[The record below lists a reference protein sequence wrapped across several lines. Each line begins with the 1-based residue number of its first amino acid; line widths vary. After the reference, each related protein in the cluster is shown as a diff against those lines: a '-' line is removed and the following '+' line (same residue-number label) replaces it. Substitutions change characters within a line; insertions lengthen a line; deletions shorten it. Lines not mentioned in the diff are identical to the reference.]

1 MGSIRFPR
9 VAAGND
15 IWIKVQCNLVT
26 YYDNEIDYV
35 GVDLNAC
42 QSIRFNLICT
52 QHNIDIDA
60 NYEILDTSTLK
71 AFIPKRLLHTGGV
84 YKFQISGI
92 DADGYEWSYVAPRT
106 QSFIVTDESDSVAVG
121 TILDF
126 SAGLLTP
133 ISSIVKR
140 DYMTKAEV
148 LYAIDNADLSEYATN
163 ADLENYVKLSTLEAY
178 ATLEDLEDYATIGD
192 LGYYATREQLGYYA
206 TLDDIQDIATRQ
218 WVYDQQYLTEHQSLD
233 NYYTRTE
240 VDDNMGVLDAKFDNY
255 YTRAQC
261 DERYLTYHQDISG
274 KQDVITDLDEIRRGA
289 TLGSS
294 SLQPSALNNYY
305 TRTQTDAAIA
315 NAAQNVDLTNYYT
328 KSETDAAI
336 NEAIAYVDVDL
347 SDYVTYA
354 YADANYLR
362 EHQSLANYVTYS
374 YADAN
379 YLREHQ
385 SLANYYTRSEVDEA
399 IAYVQ
404 TSGTVDLSNYVTLD
418 NFNETSYSVAYNIS
432 YLEDKINSID
442 TSGTTV
448 DLSDYV
454 TYAYLADKYLSRYDF
469 SEFDQSVH
477 DRLGEKQP
485 YITDLDTIRSGAA
498 AGATA
503 VQPAALND
511 YYTKSQVDSAIASA
525 TPDIDLTGYV
535 TVDEYN
541 QSSYTIAY
549 NISYLEDKINN
560 IDTSGS
566 GQPVDLS
573 NYVTYA
579 YLADKDYSTSSDLD
593 ENYNILHQEIAAK
606 QDTISDLSTIRTG
619 AAAGATAVQPA
630 ALNNYYTKSQV
641 DTEIDNQIQDVYNN
655 IDLTGYVTVDEYN
668 QSSYTIA
675 YNISYLENKINNIDT
690 SGTTVDLSD
699 YVTYSY
705 LSDKLTEQSND
716 YTLMAEGLNTQ
727 LFDLNSKLE
736 SYYMTDSDIRSQFD
750 GMYDT
755 LQTNLQTKQDTISDL
770 STIRSGAAAGATAVQ
785 PAALNNY
792 YTKSQVDAAI
802 AYATPNIDLSSYVT
816 VENFNQTSFTV
827 AYAVSYL
834 QDQIDNIDTSGSG
847 QPIDLSDYVTY
858 SYADANYLR
867 EHQSLD
873 NYYTKSQVYSK
884 TEADNKYLTSH
895 QSLNNYYTKS
905 QVDTAIQN
913 AVPDTSDYVTYA
925 YADANYLREHQ
936 SLSNYYTK
944 SQVYTKTE
952 VNNLIP
958 DTSTLAPVSYLG
970 GLKLQTLTQSQYD
983 ALSTKDSTTLYII
996 TD

>member
-71 AFIPKRLLHTGGV
+71 AFIPKRLLHVGGV

-178 ATLEDLEDYATIGD
+178 ATLEDLEDYATVGD
-192 LGYYATREQLGYYA
+192 LSYYATREQLGYYA
-206 TLDDIQDIATRQ
+206 TLDDIQDLATRQ

-233 NYYTRTE
+233 NYYTYTE
-240 VDDNMGVLDAKFDNY
+240 VDDLIGVVDAKFDNY

-274 KQDVITDLDEIRRGA
+274 KQDVIADLDEIRRGA

-315 NAAQNVDLTNYYT
+315 NAAQNIDLTNYYT

-362 EHQSLANYVTYS
+362 EHQSLADYVTYS

-399 IAYVQ
+399 IAYAQ

-418 NFNETSYSVAYNIS
+418 NFNETSFTVAYS
-432 YLEDKINSID
+432 
-442 TSGTTV
+442 
-448 DLSDYV
+448 
-454 TYAYLADKYLSRYDF
+454 
-469 SEFDQSVH
+469 
-477 DRLGEKQP
+477 
-485 YITDLDTIRSGAA
+485 
-498 AGATA
+498 
-503 VQPAALND
+503 
-511 YYTKSQVDSAIASA
+511 
-525 TPDIDLTGYV
+525 
-535 TVDEYN
+535 
-541 QSSYTIAY
+541 
-549 NISYLEDKINN
+549 ISYLEDKINN
-560 IDTSGS
+560 IDIPEQ
-566 GQPVDLS
+566 QPVDLS
-573 NYVTYA
+573 NYVTYSYA
-579 YLADKDYSTSSDLD
+579 DANYLREHQSLADYVTYSYVAENYATPSDID
-593 ENYNILHQEIAAK
+593 ENYQLLHNEIAAK
-606 QDTISDLSTIRTG
+606 QDTINDLSTIRNG

-641 DTEIDNQIQDVYNN
+641 DAEIDNQIQDVYNN
-655 IDLTGYVTVDEYN
+655 IDLTGYVTVEN
-668 QSSYTIA
+668 FNETSFTVA
-675 YNISYLENKINNIDT
+675 YAVSYLQDQINNIDT

-705 LSDKLTEQSND
+705 LSDKLLEQS
-716 YTLMAEGLNTQ
+716 G
-727 LFDLNSKLE
+727 DLHLSIENVHDEVLDVYSYLE
-736 SYYMTDSDIRSQFD
+736 SYYMTSADILSNFD
-750 GMYDT
+750 GMDRT

-785 PAALNNY
+785 PAALNDY

-802 AYATPNIDLSSYVT
+802 QNATPNIDLSSYVT
-816 VENFNQTSFTV
+816 VDEYNQSSYTI
-827 AYAVSYL
+827 AYNISYL
-834 QDQIDNIDTSGSG
+834 EDKINNIDTSGTTV
-847 QPIDLSDYVTY
+847 DLSDYVTY
-858 SYADANYLR
+858 AYADANYLR
-867 EHQSLD
+867 EHQSL
-873 NYYTKSQVYSK
+873 
-884 TEADNKYLTSH
+884 A
-895 QSLNNYYTKS
+895 
-905 QVDTAIQN
+905 
-913 AVPDTSDYVTYA
+913 DYVTYS
-925 YADANYLREHQ
+925 YANANYLREHQ

-983 ALSTKDSTTLYII
+983 ALPTYDNTTLYII

>member
-84 YKFQISGI
+84 YKFQITGT

-240 VDDNMGVLDAKFDNY
+240 VDDNMGVIDAKFDNY

-274 KQDVITDLDEIRRGA
+274 KQDVIADLDEIRRGA

-336 NEAIAYVDVDL
+336 NEAIAYADIDVDL
-347 SDYVTYA
+347 TNYVTYA
-354 YADANYLR
+354 
-362 EHQSLANYVTYS
+362 

-399 IAYVQ
+399 IAYAQ

-418 NFNETSYSVAYNIS
+418 NFNETSYTVAYNIS
-432 YLEDKINSID
+432 YLEDKINNIDIPEQQPIDLSDYVTYSYADANYLREHQSLADYVTYAYLTEKDYADVQMVENRYDSLYSQLQSKQDTISDLSTIRSGAAAGATAVQPATLNDYYTKSQVDAEIDNQIQDVYNNIDLTGYVTVENFNETSFTVAYAVSYLQDQINNID

-454 TYAYLADKYLSRYDF
+454 TYSYLSDKLT
-469 SEFDQSVH
+469 EQSGNLMMSIEGVH
-477 DRLGEKQP
+477 DEVNDVYSYLGSYYMTDSEIRSQLDGISATLNDYATNDWITHNFYSKTQVDGRKQNK
-485 YITDLDTIRSGAA
+485 INDLDTIRYGAA
-498 AGATA
+498 LGATA

-525 TPDIDLTGYV
+525 TPDIDLSSYV

-549 NISYLEDKINN
+549 NISYLEDQIN
-560 IDTSGS
+560 
-566 GQPVDLS
+566 
-573 NYVTYA
+573 
-579 YLADKDYSTSSDLD
+579 
-593 ENYNILHQEIAAK
+593 H
-606 QDTISDLSTIRTG
+606 
-619 AAAGATAVQPA
+619 
-630 ALNNYYTKSQV
+630 
-641 DTEIDNQIQDVYNN
+641 
-655 IDLTGYVTVDEYN
+655 
-668 QSSYTIA
+668 
-675 YNISYLENKINNIDT
+675 IDT
-690 SGTTVDLSD
+690 SGTPVDL
-699 YVTYSY
+699 
-705 LSDKLTEQSND
+705 
-716 YTLMAEGLNTQ
+716 
-727 LFDLNSKLE
+727 
-736 SYYMTDSDIRSQFD
+736 
-750 GMYDT
+750 
-755 LQTNLQTKQDTISDL
+755 
-770 STIRSGAAAGATAVQ
+770 
-785 PAALNNY
+785 
-792 YTKSQVDAAI
+792 
-802 AYATPNIDLSSYVT
+802 
-816 VENFNQTSFTV
+816 
-827 AYAVSYL
+827 
-834 QDQIDNIDTSGSG
+834 
-847 QPIDLSDYVTY
+847 
-858 SYADANYLR
+858 
-867 EHQSLD
+867 
-873 NYYTKSQVYSK
+873 
-884 TEADNKYLTSH
+884 
-895 QSLNNYYTKS
+895 
-905 QVDTAIQN
+905 
-913 AVPDTSDYVTYA
+913 SDYVTYA

-936 SLSNYYTK
+936 S
-944 SQVYTKTE
+944 
-952 VNNLIP
+952 
-958 DTSTLAPVSYLG
+958 
-970 GLKLQTLTQSQYD
+970 
-983 ALSTKDSTTLYII
+983 
-996 TD
+996 